1 MIKLLLGIV
10 AGLIIGAGSTL
21 YYLSGGFAG
30 SAAPGTLIL
39 PPDAS
44 GPPAGRAE
52 IRLREEFFN
61 EVVGTIFRDM
71 NHPTYALG
79 GGDTTPGQECPNA
92 ITLIPEGSGVRTGAT
107 FEGGH
112 LGARLAFSGSYNSMF
127 GCLRFTGWAP
137 ANLELRYDAGTQTV
151 FGQLNVETV
160 NLDGVNPAVSV
171 LLTALVQSTL
181 NARVNPI
188 KVIDGAQVGI
198 DLPIAATGS
207 HLKASVEDVRAEIR
221 DRELLL
227 YITYEMSGSVGSGD
241 ASATLAP

>member
-21 YYLSGGFAG
+21 YYLSGGFGG
-30 SAAPGTLIL
+30 SAAPGTPIL
-39 PPDAS
+39 PPEAS
-44 GPPAGRAE
+44 GSPGGRAE

-71 NHPTYALG
+71 NHPTYALSG
-79 GGDTTPGQECPNA
+79 RDITPGEECASA

-107 FEGGH
+107 FEGGR
-112 LGARLAFSGSYNSMF
+112 LGAKLAFSGSYDSMF

-137 ANLELRYDAGTQTV
+137 ANMELRYDAGTQTV

-181 NARVNPI
+181 NTRVNPI
-188 KVIDGAQVGI
+188 KLIDGAQVGV

-207 HLKASVEDVRAEIR
+207 HLKASVEDVRAEVR
-221 DRELLL
+221 ERELLL
-227 YITYEMSGSVGSGD
+227 YITYKMSGSEDSGD
-241 ASATLAP
+241 AAATPAP